1 MYLEYYSL
9 HRPPFRITPD
19 PSLFFTG
26 GANGRGVVL
35 EALLYAVTSGEGILK
50 VVGEVGSGKTMLCR
64 MLEQRLP
71 SSVEVVYLANPNLS
85 PHDILYAIAFEL
97 KLPVDHN
104 TQRLVLMQH
113 LQEYLLKQHSANR
126 TVLVII
132 EEAQSMPIETL
143 EEVRLFSNLETHQ
156 HKLMQILLFGQ
167 PELDKN
173 LQSKS
178 IRQLRERIT
187 HSFYL
192 RPLTV
197 EETSAY
203 IRFRLQAAGCPC
215 PQVFSDAAEKMIAKA
230 SGGLTRRINILAD
243 KAMLAAYAES
253 ATTARPRT
261 VDNLLKPAVLPK
273 HVRAAIKD
281 SDYESSPMTLPQ
293 WLLAMAVLVVLLAGG
308 AIWWQLRPVLTEP
321 AVVEVV
327 VPTALPPA
335 APPAVQVAVEPVV
348 PPATDVVAEPDA
360 APQPAPQP
368 ASAPLVAAP
377 DATALTETPA
387 GVDAT
392 AAIDTPAAIEAPAQI
407 DTPAAFG
414 TPAAIDTPLATDI
427 PAMPQTPVTQVAP
440 AEIVEATAPAA
451 VDAIAS
457 QPPASIAPVA
467 PVESVPVAVQSG
479 LLLLRTE
486 ATQQWLGSVQPDNYM
501 VQMLSVSSSETV
513 YVERFLRDL
522 QLVGLLDDTY
532 SCIANSQGR
541 PFWKIV
547 YGSFETVELARNFI
561 AGLPLNVL
569 SNRPFVQNIGR
580 LECDEAQQPGYGG

>member
-9 HRPPFRITPD
+9 DRPPFRITPD

-167 PELDKN
+167 PELDTN

-215 PQVFSDAAEKMIAKA
+215 PQVFSDPAERMIAKA

-273 HVRAAIKD
+273 HVRAAIQD
-281 SDYESSPMTLPQ
+281 SDYESSPMTLPRG
-293 WLLAMAVLVVLLAGG
+293 LLALAVLVVLLGGG
-308 AIWWQLRPVLTEP
+308 AIWWQLRPVLSEPVVAETVVPAAILP
-321 AVVEVV
+321 AV
-327 VPTALPPA
+327 PA
-335 APPAVQVAVEPVV
+335 AVEPVSV
-348 PPATDVVAEPDA
+348 
-360 APQPAPQP
+360 P
-368 ASAPLVAAP
+368 ASAPVSTAEPAVAAVTSAP
-377 DATALTETPA
+377 LATPA
-387 GVDAT
+387 VTEPPVLLDTPAVT
-392 AAIDTPAAIEAPAQI
+392 EPPVLIDTPAVAEPPAANDTTVVIAVPEAP
-407 DTPAAFG
+407 
-414 TPAAIDTPLATDI
+414 
-427 PAMPQTPVTQVAP
+427 
-440 AEIVEATAPAA
+440 
-451 VDAIAS
+451 
-457 QPPASIAPVA
+457 
-467 PVESVPVAVQSG
+467 QSG
-479 LLLLRTE
+479 LLLLRSE
-486 ATQQWLGSVQPDNYM
+486 ATQQWLGSVNQAAYM
-501 VQMLSVSSSETV
+501 VQMLSVNSAETV
-513 YVERFLRDL
+513 YVERFLGEL
-522 QLVGLLDDTY
+522 QLAGLLDGTY
-532 SCIANSQGR
+532 SCIANSQVG

-547 YGSFETVELARNFI
+547 YGSFETVELARHFI
-561 AGLPLNVL
+561 AGLPASVL
-569 SNRPFVQNIGR
+569 ANSPFVQNIGR
-580 LECDEAQQPGYGG
+580 LECDEARQPGYGD

>member
-9 HRPPFRITPD
+9 DRPPFRITPD

-215 PQVFSDAAEKMIAKA
+215 PQVFSDAAERMIAKA

-243 KAMLAAYAES
+243 KSMLAAYAES

-261 VDNLLKPAVLPK
+261 VDKLLKPAVLPK

-281 SDYESSPMTLPQ
+281 SDYESSPMTLPRG
-293 WLLAMAVLVVLLAGG
+293 LLALAVLVLLLGAG
-308 AIWWQLRPVLTEP
+308 AIWWQLRPVLE
-321 AVVEVV
+321 
-327 VPTALPPA
+327 
-335 APPAVQVAVEPVV
+335 EPVV
-348 PPATDVVAEPDA
+348 AETMAPAAILPAVPVAVSVTA
-360 APQPAPQP
+360 A
-368 ASAPLVAAP
+368 ASAPEPAAVTAAP
-377 DATALTETPA
+377 AASPALTESPALISTPVVTDTSA
-387 GVDAT
+387 AVAPSAT
-392 AAIDTPAAIEAPAQI
+392 IDTPAVIE
-407 DTPAAFG
+407 
-414 TPAAIDTPLATDI
+414 
-427 PAMPQTPVTQVAP
+427 TPVTSVP
-440 AEIVEATAPAA
+440 TAPPEAIVTPA
-451 VDAIAS
+451 VTVES
-457 QPPASIAPVA
+457 PAPVA
-467 PVESVPVAVQSG
+467 VQEAPVPMPASLASVESSPVAPQSG
-479 LLLLRTE
+479 LLLQRTE
-486 ATQQWLGSVQPDNYM
+486 ATQQWLGSVRPDAYM
-501 VQMLSVSSSETV
+501 VQMLSVSSAETV
-513 YVERFLRDL
+513 YVERFLREL
-522 QLVGLLDDTY
+522 QLAGLLDDTY

-541 PFWKIV
+541 RFWKIV

-561 AGLPLNVL
+561 VGLPASVL
-569 SNRPFVQNIGR
+569 ANSPFVQNIGR
-580 LECDEAQQPGYGG
+580 LECDQALQSGFGD

>member
-407 DTPAAFG
+407 DTPAAFD
-414 TPAAIDTPLATDI
+414 TPAA
-427 PAMPQTPVTQVAP
+427 
-440 AEIVEATAPAA
+440 IVEATAPAA

-457 QPPASIAPVA
+457 QLPASIAPVA

-561 AGLPLNVL
+561 AALPASVL
-569 SNRPFVQNIGR
+569 VNSPFVQNIGR
-580 LECDEAQQPGYGG
+580 LECDEAQQTGYGG